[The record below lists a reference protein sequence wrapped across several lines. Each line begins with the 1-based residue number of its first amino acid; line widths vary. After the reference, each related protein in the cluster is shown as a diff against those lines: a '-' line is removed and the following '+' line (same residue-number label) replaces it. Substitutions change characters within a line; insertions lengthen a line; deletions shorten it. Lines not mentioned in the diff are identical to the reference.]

1 MTIIVCEN
9 VMENMIL
16 VGFGSNLTT
25 ARLKSSQAVLEA
37 AVNALESK
45 NIIVIGRSSW
55 YRSAPLPASDQP
67 WFVNGV
73 AQVATSLPPQALL
86 EALHAVEAEFGRVR
100 GAPNASRT
108 LDLDLLAYGDQV
120 IDVPG
125 GLRVPHPR
133 LAERA
138 FVLQPLAELAPQWR
152 HPVSGLTAAAL
163 LARLPSG
170 QAVERLDGGAAEG
183 PPPEC

>member
-9 VMENMIL
+9 VRENMIL
-16 VGFGSNLTT
+16 VGLGSNLTT

-37 AVNALESK
+37 ALNALEKK
-45 NIIVIGRSSW
+45 NITVVRRSLW
-55 YRSAPLPASDQP
+55 YRSAPVPPSDQP

-73 AQVATSLPPQALL
+73 AQVETSLPPHALL
-86 EALHAVEAEFGRVR
+86 EALHSVEAEYGRVR

-108 LDLDLLAYGDQV
+108 LDLDLLAYGDLV
-120 IDVPG
+120 MDEPG

-138 FVLQPLAELAPQWR
+138 FVLQPLAELVPQWR
-152 HPVSGLTAAAL
+152 HPVSGLTAEAL
-163 LARLPSG
+163 LARLPGG
-170 QAVERLDGGAAEG
+170 QAVEQLEEGPAEEGAADR
-183 PPPEC
+183 